1 MVEIK
6 IIYDGDSVT
15 GFKAQGHAG
24 FSSSGTDIYCA
35 GVSAITG
42 TALIGLQKHLSH
54 PPVYEVRDGWL
65 DCRLPD
71 SINREDIEKA
81 QVILTTMEAGL
92 LSLQENYPQ
101 YIKVLTGRF

>member
-6 IIYDGDSVT
+6 IIYDGDTVT

-24 FSSSGTDIYCA
+24 HSTSGTDIYCA

-42 TALIGLQKHLSH
+42 TALIGLQKHLSRQ
-54 PPVYEVRDGWL
+54 PVYEVRDGWL

-71 SINREDIEKA
+71 NANREDIEKA
-81 QVILTTMEAGL
+81 QLILTTMEAGL